1 MKRVVSQ
8 SWHADGTFRATMEG
22 VMRCA
27 VPCRGVAAALIFALL
42 ASGPST
48 APAAAQTIKDPE
60 LYSKSLDAARQAL
73 AEFESW
79 DAPEQLERVNRIGF
93 AIVEASDYRDYP
105 FSFFLVDMPEPN
117 AFALPGGQIFV
128 TRGMIALGLDDDQ
141 LAGLLG
147 HEVAHTVLQHGMRM
161 QRRAT
166 LLNVL
171 STAALVGVILAAE
184 GSSER
189 RDPRDPY
196 YDPWNRDRSS
206 ETGDLIQ
213 GTMATSLVVS
223 ELLLRSYSRQFETE
237 ADAAGQ
243 RWAAAAGFAPDGAE
257 RLMRTMRERLPESK
271 EYGYWRTHPFFDSR
285 VTGAEARAKLLR
297 RHEPSSADDLRQRTQ
312 AVLLDY
318 ARRPRDFAEARQG
331 PGPGPRTPP
340 GEEKGLTEAEF
351 LRRAAL
357 AAWPQ
362 GTAAERLRLARL
374 HALREEEEARP
385 RLSRDLGRV
394 LTVYAE
400 QEQEVREL
408 TPKSPFLTR
417 VEREQEELR
426 EQLAKLRPQAVEV
439 LGGGVYETD
448 FLATFLSNYPDAAQV
463 SQAALEL
470 GDAYARLGRQHDAV
484 QMYLRVIEVE
494 PEGEPAKRA
503 RQGLKSLAPSL
514 NDLAALQSLADDAD
528 DAEVR
533 QRAAA
538 RLEQKAGSF
547 EEMENGA
554 AYLRTYPES
563 RYADSTRERLN
574 QLADKALSEILLYQ
588 SIGDHGKAVDRI
600 HQVLSYAP
608 FSPAADRLREGVE
621 VKS

>member
-1 MKRVVSQ
+1 
-8 SWHADGTFRATMEG
+8 
-22 VMRCA
+22 MRCA
-27 VPCRGVAAALIFALL
+27 VPCRGVAAALILALL
-42 ASGPST
+42 ASGPAT

-73 AEFESW
+73 AEFGSW

-184 GSSER
+184 GSSDR

-196 YDPWNRDRSS
+196 YDPWGRDRRSDS
-206 ETGDLIQ
+206 GDLIQ

-297 RHEPSSADDLRQRTQ
+297 PQEPSTADDLRQRTQ

-318 ARRPRDFAEARQG
+318 AQRPSDFAEARQG
-331 PGPGPRTPP
+331 PGPGPGPRMPP
-340 GEEKGLTEAEF
+340 GAERGLTEAEF
-351 LRRAAL
+351 LHRAAL

-374 HALREEEEARP
+374 HSLRDEEEARP
-385 RLSRDLGRV
+385 PLSRDLGRV
-394 LTVYAE
+394 LTAYAE

-408 TPKSPFLTR
+408 TPKSPFLAR

-426 EQLAKLRPQAVEV
+426 KQLAKLRPQAVEV
-439 LGGGVYETD
+439 LAGGVYETD
-448 FLATFLSNYPDAAQV
+448 FLATFLSNYPDAAQL
-463 SQAALEL
+463 SQAALAL
-470 GDAYARLGRQHDAV
+470 GNAYARLGRQHDAV

-494 PEGEPAKRA
+494 PEGEPAKQA

-538 RLEQKAGSF
+538 RLEQRAGSF